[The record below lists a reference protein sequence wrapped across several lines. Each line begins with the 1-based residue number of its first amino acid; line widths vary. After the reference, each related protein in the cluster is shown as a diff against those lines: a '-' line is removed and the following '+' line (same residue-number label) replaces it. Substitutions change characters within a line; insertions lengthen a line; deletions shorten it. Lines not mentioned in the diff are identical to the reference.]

1 MAGQHKFSQTEPS
14 DHYDVAIVGAGPAG
28 LQAALVLSRTRKN
41 IIVFDSP
48 EPPRNQASH
57 GVHNLLGLD
66 GMRPEEIRERSW
78 SQIAVYESARRIR
91 ERVTEIHPADEAA
104 FALTGSGGTAITAR
118 HVLLAVGYRDL
129 HPDVS
134 GFRECWGHTII
145 PCPFCDGFENRD
157 RVWGLVVNSEHTLEH
172 MPLIVGHWTASAK
185 LLLSA
190 DVTLTQAH
198 CEALNQQGIDV
209 YEGEIIEVHH
219 KAGQVEAVTLTGGER
234 VDVQTLWWRPAEAP
248 LPLTQ
253 QVIDTFHLELDSSG
267 FIKTDAFHQT
277 STPRLWAVGD
287 IKGWAGAIGAA
298 HAANL
303 AATAIVRDW
312 FSG

>member
-1 MAGQHKFSQTEPS
+1 MTIPGR
-14 DHYDVAIVGAGPAG
+14 DHCDVAIVGAGPAG

-66 GMRPEEIRERSW
+66 GILPEEIRERSW

-91 ERVTEIHPADEAA
+91 ERVTEIQPAAEDG
-104 FALTGSGGTAITAR
+104 FALTGSGGTAVTAR
-118 HVLLAVGYRDL
+118 HVLLAVGYRDIY
-129 HPDVS
+129 PDIP
-134 GFRECWGHTII
+134 GFRECWGSTII

-157 RVWGLVVNSEHTLEH
+157 RVWGLVANSEPALEH
-172 MPLIVGHWTASAK
+172 MPLIVRHWTPAAK
-185 LLLSA
+185 LFLSA
-190 DVTLTQAH
+190 DITLTAAH
-198 CEALNQQGIDV
+198 RDALNQQGIDV
-209 YEGEIIEVHH
+209 CDGEIIEVHH
-219 KAGQVEAVTLTGGER
+219 TAGMVEAVTLTGGER
-234 VDVQTLWWRPAEAP
+234 VVVQTLWWRPPEAP

-253 QVIDTFHLELDSSG
+253 QVIDMFHLELDSSG
-267 FIKTDAFHQT
+267 FIKTDGFYQT

-287 IKGWAGAIGAA
+287 IKGWAGALGAA

-312 FSG
+312 YAYK